1 MKWIQKRPRKDS
13 SSHAEDALWIAT
25 IRAGKD
31 RSQVQQA
38 YQGLMRKYWEV
49 VMVLSVGKL
58 GDAQEAA
65 DVSQEAFLRSFQ
77 SLEQL
82 NHPTAF
88 LGWLLR
94 IARNLTTDHLRARKS
109 TVSLDALG
117 DAVEGVTLSATV
129 PHFQADLEKKEE
141 IESVLIAVNCL
152 PDRYR
157 EVITLKYLKDMD
169 GRTMAEHLGEPEGT
183 VRNRLF
189 RALTKHRETLE
200 PQPRS

>member
-1 MKWIQKRPRKDS
+1 MKLIRKRARQDS
-13 SSHAEDALWIAT
+13 TSHAEDALWIAT

-31 RSQVQQA
+31 RRQVQEA
-38 YQGLMRKYWEV
+38 YRNLMRKYWEV
-49 VMVLSVGKL
+49 VMVLSASKL
-58 GDAQEAA
+58 GDVQEAA
-65 DVSQEAFLRSFQ
+65 DVAQEAFLRSFQ
-77 SLEQL
+77 SLDKL
-82 NHPTAF
+82 NQPTAF

-94 IARNLTTDHLRARKS
+94 ISRNLTTDHLRARKS

-117 DAVEGVTLSATV
+117 DSAESVV
-129 PHFQADLEKKEE
+129 PNMTPRFQADLERKEE
-141 IESVLIAVNCL
+141 LENVLSAVNGL

-169 GRTMAEHLGEPEGT
+169 GRAMSEHLGEPEGT

-189 RALTKHRETLE
+189 RALGKLRECLE